1 MSTPGRKRVQ
11 PILIDDDDD
20 TESTSTNTESAA
32 PSLPLPIPD
41 TSPSLLTSRPLAK
54 KHIYVELNF
63 DELSHIRNV
72 QTNGEFATLL
82 YDFKLYKNVV
92 NGQICFSC
100 RKVKFSLIQP
110 GTRCAICLQR
120 VCHRCQRKMNYRP
133 DHMCFVSLNLLR
145 RSSATTFTNE
155 LAMGR
160 NERTN
165 SESSSSSSSTTLTTT
180 NKLKKLPRTRPST
193 SSFSCCIDC
202 FILFDPASLVWRI
215 KSNASFFSPCLLNVS
230 GLLCIDVVGR
240 SRLFAGID
248 HKMKV
253 FPRKYLPPD
262 RLSRH
267 GYSHKYVIRV
277 RLKDNRCLVIKLV
290 NTSTMAADT
299 IQYFHF
305 LCWSDSDADSWRTHR
320 WGKKWFHLHFA
331 WTCCIGIM

>member
-20 TESTSTNTESAA
+20 TESTSTEEVLVCSSSSSSSTATNTESTA
-32 PSLPLPIPD
+32 PSLPLPITDP
-41 TSPSLLTSRPLAK
+41 SPSLLTSRPLAK

-72 QTNGEFATLL
+72 QTNGEFATVL

-100 RKVKFSLIQP
+100 RKVKFSLLQP

-145 RSSATTFTNE
+145 RSSTTAFTNE
-155 LAMGR
+155 LTMGR

-165 SESSSSSSSTTLTTT
+165 SESSSSSSSTTITTT
-180 NKLKKLPRTRPST
+180 NNLKKLPRTRPST

-202 FILFDPASLVWRI
+202 FILFDPASLV
-215 KSNASFFSPCLLNVS
+215 
-230 GLLCIDVVGR
+230 
-240 SRLFAGID
+240 
-248 HKMKV
+248 
-253 FPRKYLPPD
+253 
-262 RLSRH
+262 
-267 GYSHKYVIRV
+267 
-277 RLKDNRCLVIKLV
+277 
-290 NTSTMAADT
+290 
-299 IQYFHF
+299 
-305 LCWSDSDADSWRTHR
+305 
-320 WGKKWFHLHFA
+320 
-331 WTCCIGIM
+331 